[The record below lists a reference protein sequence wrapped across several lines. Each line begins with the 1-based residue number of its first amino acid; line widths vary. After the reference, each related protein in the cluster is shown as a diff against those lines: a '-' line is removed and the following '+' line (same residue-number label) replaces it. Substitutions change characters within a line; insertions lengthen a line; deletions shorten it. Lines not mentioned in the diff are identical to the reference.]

1 MFPDAETAPCSECAY
16 PTTIFISGAVSV
28 CILIFLLAFYRFLKN
43 HCIRRDVNIS
53 QNNIA
58 RTETDGLAPEIII
71 SLPAVQFKN
80 NEHRNS
86 ECCSI
91 CLGVFEEGEWI
102 RVLPNCAHAFH
113 VSCVDIWLRS
123 SSSCPLCRNN
133 VLKDDGSSSSLPG
146 SGTAIRAME
155 TLPRE
160 EPTQGTACNPRVVE
174 LWVVSYG

>member
-28 CILIFLLAFYRFLKN
+28 CILIFLLAFY
-43 HCIRRDVNIS
+43 
-53 QNNIA
+53 
-58 RTETDGLAPEIII
+58 
-71 SLPAVQFKN
+71 
-80 NEHRNS
+80 
-86 ECCSI
+86 
-91 CLGVFEEGEWI
+91 
-102 RVLPNCAHAFH
+102 
-113 VSCVDIWLRS
+113 
-123 SSSCPLCRNN
+123 RNN